1 MHQRLPLR
9 SISGRSPS
17 HTSPRTDA
25 RPVMLRLM
33 PSDYKALK
41 RWIGTQDISDPE
53 AIRRLL
59 RSHPELKQD

>member
-1 MHQRLPLR
+1 MRL
-9 SISGRSPS
+9 SISKTQSGKKNRGGR
-17 HTSPRTDA
+17 PRTDA
-25 RPVMLRLM
+25 KPIMLRLM